1 MGERRAARV
10 ERRHVDLFDAESF
23 GPGIGGCDPLPP
35 ITPRR
40 PGELR
45 RIVPA
50 VRREHWSAQ
59 IVLALCRAGL
69 RPAALVGKIASRGLP
84 AAPKGTA
91 DVQG

>member
-59 IVLALCRAGL
+59 IVIVLAAITVAVVVFVIGL
-69 RPAALVGKIASRGLP
+69 LVGAGSGP
-84 AAPKGTA
+84 MVG
-91 DVQG
+91 G